1 MNMKRTF
8 GAILTILGIIGLIW
22 SAVSFLSGGTR
33 IGNLSIGQA
42 TALVPFIIGLIF
54 FFSGIGL
61 IKGTKDTAD

>member
-8 GAILTILGIIGLIW
+8 GAILTILGIVALIW
-22 SAVSFLSGGTR
+22 SAVSFLSGGSQV
-33 IGNLSIGQA
+33 GNLSVNQF